1 MQFKPF
7 WDQLADLGIELPEPY
22 KILTK
27 ETPKGKQQLSG
38 PGRWCKS
45 DETITIGE
53 YKIPGMVYVGESLTS
68 VEGYRGT
75 EPALINPTAYIGRKP
90 DNEGKNVPY
99 NPSYHKLNGDQRAA
113 YLNWLATGRSATDV
127 SIRYVTLFFYGLER
141 RIFHDLAHQSKNDER
156 DRDLE
161 EIAAELERLLSIYK
175 TQDRFNYYGSS
186 FQDAAAQSLKII
198 RLLLS
203 PTTVLVIDP
212 FKARESD
219 LKLLVGQTVA
229 QGQPLS
235 AVLALAYCWGV
246 MGATVPSVA
255 QQFPQVFR
263 QSFEQHYQ
271 QRFGAGLVIKPG
283 KMKFRLAYSPL
294 SGSFANRSQTITI
307 DSIPDISRQT
317 GQLQPVSELIREARY
332 GLEGYSRYLSQ
343 NPQDKDSPKALG
355 YLPVSALLAWKSP
368 GIDRVKAWLAE
379 QFPTAKVRHKTIL
392 AQDILPLW
400 SGKTGPHITKSE
412 LKSMGNL
419 LEALDYG
426 LEPDGRHIQIDVPAE
441 TSIVLYRL
449 GADRPTYL
457 SRTYK
462 AATLLV
468 HLALAVASGEDPAS
482 ATEQQALLAHI
493 PKLPG
498 LGPTEQAKLIA
509 HLHYLLPQNP
519 TITRLNARLEFL
531 TDSKSDLGQLLIAV
545 ATADGQLS
553 PAEIKRLE
561 KAYKLL
567 GLEEKSLYSDI
578 HNLGSSQP
586 TRSPAQTPKK
596 TKPNKLDMATVQAKI
611 AESKEISSLLAD
623 IFTEEATP
631 AKTPAKTTAKSKAA
645 AKSTA
650 KTYANL
656 DPKHSALLKH
666 LSQADQWD
674 RSDLLPIAE
683 SLGLLLDGA
692 LEVINEAAFD
702 LCDEPVLEGHDS
714 IEIDRTVM
722 EQLLA

>member
-22 KILTK
+22 KILAK
-27 ETPKGKQQLSG
+27 ETPKVQQQQLSG
-38 PGRWCKS
+38 PGRWCKLG
-45 DETITIGE
+45 ETIAIGE
-53 YKIPGMVYVGESLTS
+53 YQIPGLVYVGESLTS

-75 EPALINPTAYIGRKP
+75 EPALINPTAYIGRNP
-90 DNEGKNVPY
+90 DKEGKNVPF
-99 NPSYHKLNGDQRAA
+99 NPSYHKFNGDQRAA
-113 YLNWLATGRSATDV
+113 YLHWHSTGRSAPDV

-141 RIFHDLAHQSKNDER
+141 RLFHDLAPQPQGDER
-156 DRDLE
+156 DKGLE
-161 EIAAELERLLSIYK
+161 EIATELERLLSIYK
-175 TQDRFNYYGSS
+175 TQDRLNYYGSS

-203 PTTVLVIDP
+203 PTTVLAIDP

-271 QRFGAGLVIKPG
+271 QRFGAGLIIKPG
-283 KMKFRLAYSPL
+283 KMKFRIAHTPL
-294 SGSFANRSQTITI
+294 NGSFANRSQTIAI
-307 DSIPDISRQT
+307 DAIPDISRQT
-317 GQLQPVSELIREARY
+317 GQLQPVSDLIREARY

-343 NPQDKDSPKALG
+343 NPQEKDSPKALG
-355 YLPVSALLAWKSP
+355 YLPVSALQAWKSP
-368 GIDRVKAWLAE
+368 GIDRVKTWLSE
-379 QFPTAKVRHKTIL
+379 QFTSAKIRHQIIL

-400 SGKTGPHITKSE
+400 TGKKGPHITKSE

-419 LEALDYG
+419 LEALGYG
-426 LEPDGRHIQIDVPAE
+426 MEPDGRQVQIDVPAE

-449 GADRPTYL
+449 GADRPTQP
-457 SRTYK
+457 SRAYK

-468 HLALAVASGEDPAS
+468 HLALAVASGEAPAS
-482 ATEQQALLAHI
+482 EIEQQAILAHI
-493 PKLPG
+493 PTFPG

-509 HLHYLLPQNP
+509 HLYYLQAP
-519 TITRLNARLEFL
+519 TITRLAARLEFL
-531 TDSKSDLGQLLIAV
+531 TGSKSELGQFLIAV
-545 ATADGQLS
+545 AAADGPLS
-553 PAEIKRLE
+553 PTEIKQLE

-567 GLEEKSLYSDI
+567 SLESQTLYSDI
-578 HNLGSSQP
+578 HNLGNSQP
-586 TRSPAQTPKK
+586 NPQKTTKK
-596 TKPNKLDMATVQAKI
+596 TKPDKLDMATVQAKI

-623 IFTEEATP
+623 IFTEDAP
-631 AKTPAKTTAKSKAA
+631 AVKTPAKTKAKTQT
-645 AKSTA
+645 TA

-656 DPKHSALLKH
+656 DAKHSALLQH
-666 LSQADQWD
+666 LAQSDQWD
-674 RSDLLPIAE
+674 RADLLPVAE
-683 SLGLLLDGA
+683 TLGLLLDGA